1 MDQPREI
8 PFFGKQS
15 LYCGLVP
22 RPRES
27 GTHRHGSGKEIE
39 AIAAREQLSHKG
51 REAERRR
58 SSVNILCSIGSR
70 KKGAKMGRRDG
81 GTRRERKLME
91 MALTDMPII
100 GAKNSRKNT
109 FPVSESRQGSE

>member
-8 PFFGKQS
+8 PFLAS
-15 LYCGLVP
+15 NLYIVVWFHDRVKVELI
-22 RPRES
+22 
-27 GTHRHGSGKEIE
+27 GSGKEIE
-39 AIAAREQLSHKG
+39 AGAAREQLSHKG

-81 GTRRERKLME
+81 GTRRERKLTE

-109 FPVSESRQGSE
+109 FPVSESLLGSE